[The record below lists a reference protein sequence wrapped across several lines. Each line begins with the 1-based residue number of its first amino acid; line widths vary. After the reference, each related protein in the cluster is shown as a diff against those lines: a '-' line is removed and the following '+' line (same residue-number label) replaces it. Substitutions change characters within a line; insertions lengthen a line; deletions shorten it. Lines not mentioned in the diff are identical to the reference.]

1 MSAATM
7 RASDF
12 IESIGV
18 NAHIDQA
25 GSTYAKSD
33 VIGQMR
39 YLGIDNMR
47 VLAPYDQAGTLSTYT
62 SLGQQ
67 GIKFDVVPFVN
78 HGAAINLASDMS
90 MIDSIAPYVRTVE
103 GPNEINTDPLANY
116 NGQSGVNAAIALQKD
131 LYAAVHSDARL
142 NGVGVLGFSLSVGG
156 SVTGFGDIS
165 QYADYGNVHGY
176 AGQGVPPYYML
187 DYARTSVTTVTGK
200 PVMMTETGNYTDFD
214 GNSGVTQ
221 DVQAKWIMDSLLEN
235 AAKGVVK
242 TYVYQLE
249 DNGFDTG
256 APYSENHYGM
266 FTNDGTA
273 KQSAVDV
280 HNLTSILADTGSNSA
295 TFATTALN
303 YTVSG
308 VNTDNTFNTSFAKS
322 NGSTD
327 IALWYEP
334 QFYNAATGQ
343 ASGVA
348 AQNATVALG
357 GTYNVKVFDPVAGT
371 TAIATYQNVSSV
383 NVALGTDPLII
394 EVSPV
399 GGTTPIITNP
409 GTVTSVTGGVTSLPP
424 VTNPVTTTASGAV
437 TLGSGSSSI
446 VVGVSE
452 DAYGGDAQ
460 FTVSVDGAQVG
471 GTQTATAS
479 HAAGQS
485 QAFTLKGS
493 WAAGAHTVVVSF
505 LNDLYGGG
513 GTADRNLYV
522 DGVTAGTTTVPG
534 APLYGNGSQS
544 FTATLPPPPVV
555 VSPVAA
561 PVTLGSGSS
570 SIVVGVSEDAF
581 QGDAQFTVSV
591 DGAQVGSTQTATAS
605 HAAGQSQAFTLKGN
619 WAAGAH
625 TVVVSFLNDLY
636 GGGGTADRNLYVDG
650 VTAGTT
656 TVPGAPLYGNGS
668 QSFTATLPTPPVVVP
683 AAAPV
688 TLGSGSS
695 SIVVGVSED
704 AYQGDA
710 QFTVS
715 VDGAQIGGTQTATA
729 SHAAGQSQ
737 AFTLKGNWAAGAHTV
752 AVSFLNDLYGGS
764 AATDR
769 NLYVDTVAAGGTTT
783 TPNAALLSNGSQSFA
798 ATLTSSV
805 TTIGSGAGSIVVG
818 LSEDAYQGD
827 AQFTIAVDG
836 VQIGGTQ
843 TATASHAA
851 GKSQMFNVLG
861 AFGAGPHSVSV
872 SFLNDAWGGTAATDR
887 NLYVDNFTAGGVTK
901 AVGLSLMAPG
911 SQSFTTPA
919 VIGPATLA
927 SNPTLAFVTAA
938 KAVTIDGGATAGK
951 TLTGGTVR
959 DVFVLHAGT
968 SNGDTITNFKPS
980 LTAGDFLELKGY
992 GTGATLT
999 QVDSTTWTANSA
1011 SGAIHDVIKLT
1022 NAAALVPANVLFA

>member
-1 MSAATM
+1 MTIYYVNSTMGNNSNNGTSTSTAFATIQQAADRTQPGDKVEVMAGTYSADAATGYVLATGHSGAAGAPIVYEGYNGARPIISM
-7 RASDF
+7 PSGGVAAVQINGSYVSFSGFELIGNAQNVSLAQAQSLAAQPGSGSNRTITGTGITISWNGNPTIVNHVSITNNIVHDFSGNGISAERSDYITVQGNTVYNDGKYSPYGTSGISLFGSHDSDSATGYKNFVVGNTIYNIQQLVGSYAIGTSAITDGEGVLIDSNSNFQTDGVQYKGSTLVANNIVYGNSAVGLGAYASSNVDF
-12 IESIGV
+12 IGNTAYGNDPTGTRGGQLGSSKLNGGV
-18 NAHIDQA
+18 FENNIAVA
-25 GSTYAKSD
+25 GPGGSAF
-33 VIGQMR
+33 
-39 YLGIDNMR
+39 GID
-47 VLAPYDQAGTLSTYT
+47 
-62 SLGQQ
+62 
-67 GIKFDVVPFVN
+67 
-78 HGAAINLASDMS
+78 
-90 MIDSIAPYVRTVE
+90 
-103 GPNEINTDPLANY
+103 
-116 NGQSGVNAAIALQKD
+116 
-131 LYAAVHSDARL
+131 
-142 NGVGVLGFSLSVGG
+142 
-156 SVTGFGDIS
+156 
-165 QYADYGNVHGY
+165 
-176 AGQGVPPYYML
+176 
-187 DYARTSVTTVTGK
+187 
-200 PVMMTETGNYTDFD
+200 
-214 GNSGVTQ
+214 
-221 DVQAKWIMDSLLEN
+221 
-235 AAKGVVK
+235 
-242 TYVYQLE
+242 
-249 DNGFDTG
+249 
-256 APYSENHYGM
+256 
-266 FTNDGTA
+266 
-273 KQSAVDV
+273 
-280 HNLTSILADTGSNSA
+280 GSNSGI
-295 TFATTALN
+295 TEDYN
-303 YTVSG
+303 VVYG
-308 VNTDNTFNTSFAKS
+308 
-322 NGSTD
+322 G
-327 IALWYEP
+327 
-334 QFYNAATGQ
+334 NAATGGAHDIKADPKFVDAGAANFQLQ
-343 ASGVA
+343 AGSAAIGVA
-348 AQNATVALG
+348 NPAYGLPTDQQGNARPSNGRADAGALEHQPTVTG
-357 GTYNVKVFDPVAGT
+357 
-371 TAIATYQNVSSV
+371 
-383 NVALGTDPLII
+383 
-394 EVSPV
+394 
-399 GGTTPIITNP
+399 PII
-409 GTVTSVTGGVTSLPP
+409 LPP
-424 VTNPVTTTASGAV
+424 VITTASGAV

-485 QAFTLKGS
+485 QAFTLKGN

-605 HAAGQSQAFTLKGN
+605 HAAGQSQAFTLKGS

-625 TVVVSFLNDLY
+625 TVAVSFLNDLY

-668 QSFTATLPTPPVVVP
+668 QSFTATLPTPPVVVAP

>member
-1 MSAATM
+1 MSVTTM
-7 RASDF
+7 RAGDF

-78 HGAAINLASDMS
+78 HGAAISLANDMS
-90 MIDSIAPYVRTVE
+90 LIDSIAPYVRTVE

-116 NGQSGVNAAIALQKD
+116 NGLSGANAAIALQKD

-142 NGVGVLGFSLSVGG
+142 NGVSVLGFSLSVGG

-165 QYADYGNVHGY
+165 QYADYANVHGY

-187 DYARTSVTTVTGK
+187 DYARTSITTVTGK

-214 GNSGVTQ
+214 GNTGVTE

-266 FTNDGTA
+266 FNNDGTA

-280 HNLTSILADTGSNSA
+280 HNLTTILADTGSNAA
-295 TFATTALN
+295 TFAPTALN

-308 VNTDNTFNTSFAKS
+308 VNTDNTFNSSFAKS
-322 NGSTD
+322 NGIHD

-371 TAIATYQNVSSV
+371 TAIASYQNVSSV
-383 NVALGTDPLII
+383 NVALGTDPLIV

-399 GGTTPIITNP
+399 SSRVI
-409 GTVTSVTGGVTSLPP
+409 VP
-424 VTNPVTTTASGAV
+424 VV
-437 TLGSGSSSI
+437 LGSGSSSI
-446 VVGVSE
+446 VVGLSE
-452 DAYGGDAQ
+452 DAYNGDAQ
-460 FTVSVDGAQVG
+460 FT
-471 GTQTATAS
+471 
-479 HAAGQS
+479 
-485 QAFTLKGS
+485 
-493 WAAGAHTVVVSF
+493 
-505 LNDLYGGG
+505 
-513 GTADRNLYV
+513 
-522 DGVTAGTTTVPG
+522 
-534 APLYGNGSQS
+534 
-544 FTATLPPPPVV
+544 
-555 VSPVAA
+555 
-561 PVTLGSGSS
+561 
-570 SIVVGVSEDAF
+570 I
-581 QGDAQFTVSV
+581 
-591 DGAQVGSTQTATAS
+591 
-605 HAAGQSQAFTLKGN
+605 
-619 WAAGAH
+619 
-625 TVVVSFLNDLY
+625 
-636 GGGGTADRNLYVDG
+636 
-650 VTAGTT
+650 
-656 TVPGAPLYGNGS
+656 
-668 QSFTATLPTPPVVVP
+668 
-683 AAAPV
+683 
-688 TLGSGSS
+688 
-695 SIVVGVSED
+695 
-704 AYQGDA
+704 
-710 QFTVS
+710 S
-715 VDGAQIGGTQTATA
+715 VDGAQIGGTQTAIA
-729 SHAAGQSQ
+729 SHVAGQSQ
-737 AFTLKGNWAAGAHTV
+737 AFTLLGNWAAGAHTV
-752 AVSFLNDLYGGS
+752 AVSFLNDLYNGS

-769 NLYVDTVAAGGTTT
+769 NLYVDTVAAGGTTRAT
-783 TPNAALLSNGSQSFA
+783 NAALLSNGSQTFA
-798 ATLTSSV
+798 ATLKSSV
-805 TTIGSGAGSIVVG
+805 TTIGSGAGSITLGV
-818 LSEDAYQGD
+818 SEDAYQGD
-827 AQFTIAVDG
+827 AQFTVSVDG
-836 VQIGGTQ
+836 TQIGGTQ

-851 GKSQMFNVLG
+851 GKSQVFNVLG

-872 SFLNDAWGGTAATDR
+872 NFLNDAWGGTAATDR
-887 NLYVDNFTAGGVTK
+887 NLYVDSFTAGGVTK
-901 AVGLSLMAPG
+901 SVGLALMAPG
-911 SQSFTTPA
+911 SQSFTTPS
-919 VIGPATLA
+919 VIGPATLG

-938 KAVTIDGGATAGK
+938 KAVTVDGGTVAGK
-951 TLTGGTVR
+951 TLTGGTAR

-1011 SGAIHDVIKLT
+1011 SSTIHDVIKLT